1 MPPLT
6 NFAKMLGQIKRNGGI
21 PKRDPG
27 ISQGVSPGVSQGAS
41 QGTNPSLIDLA
52 SIFGG
57 GPSTP
62 TEPTGPSAPTAPTFD
77 SYDATPDLNSAN
89 AAEQDAYGMK
99 PTEVRSN
106 YGTKDLLALLVAA
119 LAGERGG
126 DVLSGYMQGKQ
137 QSQAQRMAAAAQADQ
152 MAQQKKLQEAA
163 AIRAGIPF
171 KQSRVDKANQLL
183 NDQFKIQTDAY
194 NKGQSNLTKLSL
206 GELNN
211 QTNRIKANTDALLK
225 LGPADRAPWAQVNLG
240 VTDPDL
246 LAGLATLTP
255 KETKD
260 IAGANNLD
268 EKTKTIVA
276 LRPGQIENLN
286 NRNFY
291 LASSSKLKDK
301 QAITEVARATVLL
314 PAQAALD
321 MANAKAAV
329 MNAKSRLKDVASM
342 VDTRGKII
350 DQKRFDAASGQ
361 AAKAIQD
368 ATDLVGVAKDR
379 VDKAAADYQLVNASD
394 KTTPAQKDLAR
405 QAYADASMF
414 YQGVIDRKSE
424 LDNQYQELLKLGGIP
439 IMDVAE
445 GFGGYGNPNGALLSG
460 KIGGGI
466 SAATL
471 RSIADAQDA
480 ENKKKPPEAGTQ
492 KPKAKPAPPKG
503 KSSRGTKYTVN

>member
-1 MPPLT
+1 MPPLADLAT
-6 NFAKMLGQIKRNGGI
+6 MLGQIKRKGGI
-21 PKRDPG
+21 PKRAPG
-27 ISQGVSPGVSQGAS
+27 ISPGVSQGAS
-41 QGTNPSLIDLA
+41 QGTNPSLINFA
-52 SIFGG
+52 SIFD
-57 GPSTP
+57 PSMP
-62 TEPTGPSAPTAPTFD
+62 TGYAGPSAPTAPTFD
-77 SYDATPDLNSAN
+77 SYDPTPDLNSAN
-89 AAEQDAYGMK
+89 AAEQDAYGMP
-99 PTEVRSN
+99 PTQVRSN
-106 YGTKDLLALLVAA
+106 WGTKDLLALLVAG

-126 DVLSGYMQGKQ
+126 EVLSGYMQGKQ

-194 NKGQSNLTKLSL
+194 NNDQTNKRILSVADKNDQL
-206 GELNN
+206 RRWVTN
-211 QTNRIKANTDALLK
+211 QTELDKKPYTY
-225 LGPADRAPWAQVNLG
+225 RAQWAMENLG
-240 VTDPDL
+240 ITDPDIL
-246 LAGLATLTP
+246 ERLAKPNT
-255 KETKD
+255 KEQKD
-260 IAGANNLD
+260 ISSSNNLD

-276 LRPGQIENLN
+276 LRPGQIKNLD
-286 NRNFY
+286 NRNAY

-342 VDTRGKII
+342 VDTRGKVI

-361 AAKAIQD
+361 AAIAIQD
-368 ATDLVGVAKDR
+368 ATKLVDVAKDR
-379 VDKAAADYQLVNASD
+379 VAKAAEEYQLVNASGN
-394 KTTPAQKDLAR
+394 TTPAQKDLAR
-405 QAYADASMF
+405 QAYSDASLF
-414 YQGVIDRKSE
+414 YEGVINRKAE
-424 LDNQYQELLKLGGIP
+424 LDNQYQELLKVAGIP
-439 IMDVAE
+439 TGYVTE
-445 GFGGYGNPNGALLSG
+445 GFGGYGDPNGYSLSG
-460 KIGGGI
+460 KIGGGV

-471 RSIADAQDA
+471 RALADAQEA
-480 ENKKKPPEAGTQ
+480 ENGKKPPAGGTQ